1 MANKESVN
9 FETAM
14 KRLDEIVKLLEEG
27 KVSLDQSLLLF
38 EEGVK
43 LVKECDTQL
52 RKVEQKAAKILEGES
67 LIDFDVKE

>member
-1 MANKESVN
+1 MINKESVN

-67 LIDFDVKE
+67 LKDFDIKE

>member
-1 MANKESVN
+1 MVNKESVN

-52 RKVEQKAAKILEGES
+52 RKVEQKAAIILEGES